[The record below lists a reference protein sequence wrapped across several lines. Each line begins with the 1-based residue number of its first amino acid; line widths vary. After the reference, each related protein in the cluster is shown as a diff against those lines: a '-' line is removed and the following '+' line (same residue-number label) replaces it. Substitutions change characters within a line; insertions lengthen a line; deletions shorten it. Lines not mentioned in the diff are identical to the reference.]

1 MTPTY
6 KEIIKEIGAQI
17 IARKKLLLL
26 RTGMIIWPVLLAII
40 LGYGA
45 NSFYGEQ
52 YLEQVIF
59 SFPNILYIIAYIVL
73 AIIYMSIVGF
83 IFEIEKRI
91 WIDSFF
97 DKKEISGKV
106 SWGLAKKLLW
116 PAIIFRFN
124 IFFKYY
130 FVPLMILLVIIFVP
144 PVLVITNSIDLSSNT
159 ILFSYFGVMIAS
171 IIAFIIYNYYLRI
184 KLRFSWF
191 VFLDMYKGGK
201 LEINTIY
208 EKMNLLNVTAKSEG
222 FKKALILTVGVDS
235 IKAITTQLVVIMTE
249 GLKAVSMGIP
259 GLGNA
264 GRALG
269 DLTQAYGQALIKQ
282 VTSYAEIVSIY
293 ILYRTAHQQT
303 YGKEQEVNDY
313 IYEGVDLGGHIN

>member
-26 RTGMIIWPVLLAII
+26 RTGMIIWPVLLAIV

-45 NSFYGEQ
+45 NSFYGEEYIQ
-52 YLEQVIF
+52 QIIF
-59 SFPNILYIIAYIVL
+59 SFPNILYVLAYIII
-73 AIIYMSIVGF
+73 AIIYMVIIGF

-116 PAIIFRFN
+116 PAIVFRFN

-130 FVPLMILLVIIFVP
+130 FTPLIILLIIIVAVP
-144 PVLVITNSIDLSSNT
+144 ILLITNNIDFDSNI
-159 ILFSYFGVMIAS
+159 ILFSYLGTVIAS
-171 IIAFIIYNYYLRI
+171 IIAFIVYNYYLRI

-201 LEINTIY
+201 LEINSIY

-222 FKKALILTVGVDS
+222 FKKALILTIGVDS
-235 IKAITTQLVVIMTE
+235 INAITTQLVVIMTE

-269 DLTQAYGQALIKQ
+269 DLTQAYGQALVKQ

-303 YGKEQEVNDY
+303 YGKEQEVNEFM
-313 IYEGVDLGGHIN
+313 YEGV

>member
-17 IARKKLLLL
+17 KARKKLLLL
-26 RTGMIIWPVLLAII
+26 RTLVISWPGLLAIVI
-40 LGYGA
+40 GYAGS
-45 NSFYGEQ
+45 SFYGEDKIQ
-52 YLEQVIF
+52 EIAF
-59 SFPNILYIIAYIVL
+59 SFPNILYVLAYIIL
-73 AIIYMSIVGF
+73 AITYMAIVGF

-97 DKKEISGKV
+97 DKREISGKQ
-106 SWGLAKKLLW
+106 SWDLAKKLLW
-116 PAIIFRFN
+116 PSVVFRFN

-130 FVPLMILLVIIFVP
+130 FLPLILLIAVLTS
-144 PVLVITNSIDLSSNT
+144 PVLFYTYSDNYSNMNYVLAYGIFLLLSVVG
-159 ILFSYFGVMIAS
+159 YA
-171 IIAFIIYNYYLRI
+171 IYMYYLRI

-201 LEINTIY
+201 LEIHSIY

-249 GLKAVSMGIP
+249 GIKAVSYGIP

-269 DLTQAYGQALIKQ
+269 DLTQAYGQALVKQ
-282 VTSYAEIVSIY
+282 VTSYAEIVAIY
-293 ILYRTAHQQT
+293 ILYRTAHEQT
-303 YGKEQEVNDY
+303 FGKEQEVNEFM
-313 IYEGVDLGGHIN
+313 YENTIINQ